1 MGSDGWQLS
10 LPSRGELAIVFR
22 MEAVVFEAIRK
33 KLVGAWR
40 DLRSRGLVTLF
51 FFELLVVTLGV
62 LLAQAVADWAAN
74 REDMAA
80 MEKARARANLEM
92 GDAAFVAQLWKK
104 LGPCIEAEIDVIL
117 RSVASG
123 EPIRPELLR
132 RPRVFTNTVM
142 PLSEETK
149 LLIRER
155 HGDDAAYNYDRM
167 QRLTTK
173 LDAKVEELEGH
184 WNRLVLLHPELG
196 STSFHDRNSARETAV
211 AIKADLTTI
220 DGTSGEILR
229 MSQRM
234 RLEPK
239 ILGESFRFAENC
251 NQFERFG
258 RDFARSD

>member
-1 MGSDGWQLS
+1 MATIAS
-10 LPSRGELAIVFR
+10 LARRTGDSWDFR
-22 MEAVVFEAIRK
+22 VEAVLFEAIRR

-62 LLAQAVADWAAN
+62 ILAQAVADWAAN

-104 LGPCIEAEIDVIL
+104 LGPCIDSEIDMIL
-117 RSVASG
+117 RSASSG
-123 EPIRPELLR
+123 EPIKPELLR

-155 HGDDAAYNYDRM
+155 HGDDVAYNYDRM

-173 LDAKVEELEGH
+173 LDAKAEELEDR
-184 WNRLVLLHPELG
+184 WTRLMLLRSELG
-196 STSFHDRNSARETAV
+196 TINVHDRNSARETAV
-211 AIKADLTTI
+211 AIKANLATI

-229 MSQRM
+229 TSQRM

-251 NQFERFG
+251 GEFVRFG
-258 RDFARSD
+258 RDFGRAN